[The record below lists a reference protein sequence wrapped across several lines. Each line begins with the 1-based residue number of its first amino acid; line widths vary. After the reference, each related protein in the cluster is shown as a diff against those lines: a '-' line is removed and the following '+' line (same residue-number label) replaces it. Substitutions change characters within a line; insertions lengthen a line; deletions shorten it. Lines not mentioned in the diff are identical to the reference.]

1 MNYTPNYDLAI
12 KKILDATQLTDK
24 ICTLT
29 SEKWT
34 MTAEELSWYKKFNV
48 PPASHSPLARMRILS
63 GFMNGFQWWWQKHP
77 ATDKPVLS
85 YVHPSSGLKVLPD
98 QEWLTNDFSS
108 EGREYDTQKSFFE
121 QFRELQI
128 KVPLKAANNTVD
140 PEHSMALGSKGDIDS
155 YFVADGGR
163 NRECFFTLF
172 SALGERSAEIHNVL
186 QAVDSYHVND
196 AFNVHRSQYAS
207 DLRALSNSAFA
218 FIASECSDCFGVSI
232 RKHKKNIF
240 FNEQLT
246 EEEYNKRRTAIDL
259 GRRSVVDEWKNK
271 FHELLTQNTV
281 WPQNMNFNAEG
292 CEGEYL
298 VGARDCRFCFA
309 CVEKPTGLYYT
320 AFTAMEVR
328 DSAFLI
334 SASDAAECYQCVFA
348 ENSSNCLF
356 SYSIIRCQNMEYC
369 FECKECENCFGCVGL
384 NHKKFH
390 IFNQPYS
397 EAEYWSRVD
406 ELKTAMLAR
415 GEYGEFFPLN
425 FSPVYFLQS
434 ASAMYWLSTE
444 TEAKQLGASIY
455 DPASADAI
463 GEGRVDIS
471 KARSSSEIPD
481 CIDEIDDGWCGV
493 PIRDEVL
500 GRYFTFLKPEIAL
513 YKQLRIAPPN
523 KHFIR
528 RMSEMIQEA
537 NSAVFVS
544 RTCDK
549 CKKEMI
555 VSINKTFPERTTYC
569 LACFYKY
576 FEEVS

>member
-1 MNYTPNYDLAI
+1 MSKTSNYDSKI
-12 KKILDATQLTDK
+12 KTILDATQPGERTCVLTGDK
-24 ICTLT
+24 
-29 SEKWT
+29 WQ
-34 MTAEELSWYKKFNV
+34 MTEEEIGWYKKFNV
-48 PPASHSPLARMRILS
+48 PPSSRAPLTRMRILS
-63 GFMNGFQWWWQKHP
+63 GFMNGYQWWWHKH
-77 ATDKPVLS
+77 AETGKPVLS

-98 QEWLTNDFSS
+98 QEWFTKDFSS
-108 EGREYDTQKSFFE
+108 ETIDYDSAQPFFG
-121 QFRELQI
+121 QFRKLQEKI
-128 KVPLKAANNTVD
+128 PLKAANNTVE

-163 NRECFFTLF
+163 NRECFFNLF
-172 SALGERSAEIHNVL
+172 SAMGERSAEIHNVL

-218 FIASECSDCFGVSI
+218 FIATDCSDCFGAAI
-232 RKHKKNIF
+232 RKHKKNLF

-246 EEEYNKRRTAIDL
+246 EEEYTKRRAAIDL
-259 GRRSVVDEWKNK
+259 GRRSVVEEWKKK
-271 FHELLTQNTV
+271 FYDFLSKDIV

-298 VGARDCRFCFA
+298 VGARDARFCFA
-309 CVEKPTGLYYT
+309 CVNKPINLYYV
-320 AFTAMEVR
+320 AFTAAEVR
-328 DSAFLI
+328 DSAFTL
-334 SASDAAECYQCVFA
+334 SASDATDCYQCVFA
-348 ENSSNCLF
+348 ERSSNCVF
-356 SYSIIRCQNMEYC
+356 SYSVIGCQNMEYC

-384 NHKKFH
+384 QQKKFH

-397 EAEYWSRVD
+397 EDDYWKQVD
-406 ELKTAMLAR
+406 ELKCAMLER

-434 ASAMYWLSTE
+434 ASAMYWLSGGN
-444 TEAKQLGASIY
+444 EAKQLGAAVY
-455 DPASADAI
+455 DPSSADAI
-463 GEGRVDIS
+463 GEGRVDTD
-471 KARSSSEIPD
+471 KARSSNEIPD
-481 CIDEIDDGWCGV
+481 SIDEVGDDWCGV

-528 RMSEMIQEA
+528 RMSDMIREA
-537 NSAVFVS
+537 NSAVFIDS
-544 RTCDK
+544 TCDK
-549 CKKEMI
+549 CGKKMMI
-555 VSINKTFPERTTYC
+555 SVNKTFPERKIYC
-569 LACFYKY
+569 IECFNKY